1 MFSSDWIYC
10 RSQMEIFEPTET
22 NIRKAGQLLRDN
34 QLVAFP
40 TETVYGLGANAT
52 SSEAVE
58 RIFKAKGRPSD
69 NPLIVHVASLEDA
82 KPFVEKIDQLSQQL
96 AHAFWPGPLTIVLP
110 LDGAC
115 AISSKVTA
123 GLNTVGIRVP
133 EHPVALALLR
143 EARVPLAAPS
153 ANKSGSPSPTLAQH
167 VFNDFKNS
175 STDHVRPSM
184 IINGGACQVG
194 LESTVVQV
202 VEHENEIHI
211 LRPGKVSPEMIA
223 QRLHMDPTRIKR
235 SYTVKE
241 VEVPRAP
248 GMKYK
253 HYSPKA
259 VVLAVSDWS
268 NVAIRDGDIVV
279 SFDTTMINGS
289 IDRSKRFSFGAS
301 ECDVETASSR
311 LFDLFRRADE
321 VGASR
326 VLVDCSFDIHSG
338 LGAALW
344 NRISKAASV

>member
-1 MFSSDWIYC
+1 MCS
-10 RSQMEIFEPTET
+10 RSEMEISEPTEA
-22 NIRKAGQLLRDN
+22 NLRKAGQLLRDN

-52 SSEAVE
+52 SAEAVA
-58 RIFKAKGRPSD
+58 RIFMAKGRPSD

-82 KPFVEKIDQLSQQL
+82 KPFVGKIDQVSQQL

-110 LDGAC
+110 LGGAC
-115 AISSKVTA
+115 GIAPNVTA

-143 EARVPLAAPS
+143 EAKVPLAAPS
-153 ANKSGSPSPTLAQH
+153 ANKSGSPSPTTANH
-167 VFNDFKNS
+167 VMNDFKNS
-175 STDHVRPSM
+175 KADSVVPAM

-202 VEHENEIHI
+202 DEQEDLIHI

-223 QRLHMDPTRIKR
+223 EKLRIDPSRIRR

-253 HYSPKA
+253 HYSPNA
-259 VVLAVSDWS
+259 IVVAVSDWS
-268 NVAIRDGDIVV
+268 NTAIMDGDIVV
-279 SFDTTMINGS
+279 CFDSTTINGS
-289 IDRSKRFSFGAS
+289 IDSSRRFSFGANNG
-301 ECDVETASSR
+301 DVETASNR
-311 LFDLFRRADE
+311 LFDLFRKADQ